1 MSDEIKELLKE
12 ASMAYYMGEPIMSD
26 AEFDILASS
35 VRFTD
40 VGYSSNE
47 NRVAHVHRM
56 YSLQKVFENEH
67 EEKNP
72 LKLYTGLIL
81 GNLGFDVSNI

>member
-1 MSDEIKELLKE
+1 MSDEIKDLLKE

-35 VRFTD
+35 VSFTD
-40 VGYSSNE
+40 VGYSSKD

-67 EEKNP
+67 
-72 LKLYTGLIL
+72 
-81 GNLGFDVSNI
+81 S